1 MIFQS
6 LMIHERV
13 GSENGPAAGSDCAC
27 EHGFVTAASILHADL
42 DAFYASVEQR
52 DNPALRGRPVIVGSG
67 VVLASSY
74 EARAV
79 GIYTTMSG
87 RDARRICP
95 DAVFVKPRMD
105 AYSKASKA
113 VYGIFNDTAPVV
125 EGISIDEAFLDVSGM
140 EHIGGSPGQIAA
152 NLRRRVLE
160 EAELPISVGVART
173 KFLAKVASGAAK
185 PDGLLVVEQDQEAA
199 FLHPLPIQALWGVGK
214 VTTRKLNG
222 MGIRTVGQL
231 ASMSRVILASAVGD
245 SAADHLLDLAN
256 GRDPRRVQPRERRK
270 SIGAQSAFP
279 RGSRNGAQ
287 IDSLAAALVD
297 RTARRLREAGRA
309 CRTVSISLRFGDF
322 SRATRA
328 HTLAF
333 PTDRTESILGAV
345 RELIGESRELI
356 EEKELT
362 LIGVSL
368 GNLARADTVQME
380 LPLGQ
385 LEESAVRDQAALDEA
400 VDVVRSR
407 FGEGVIK
414 RASMIDADQGVPVPT
429 LPDRG
434 ESA

>member
-1 MIFQS
+1 
-6 LMIHERV
+6 
-13 GSENGPAAGSDCAC
+13 
-27 EHGFVTAASILHADL
+27 VTAASILHADL

-52 DNPALRGRPVIVGSG
+52 DNPKLRGRPVIVGSG

-95 DAVFVKPRMD
+95 EAVFVSPRME
-105 AYSKASKA
+105 AYSESSKA
-113 VYGIFNDTAPVV
+113 VYEIFNDTAPVV
-125 EGISIDEAFLDVSGM
+125 EGISIDEAFLDVTGM
-140 EHIGGSPGQIAA
+140 EHIAGSPAEIAA
-152 NLRRRVLE
+152 GLRRRVLE
-160 EAELPISVGVART
+160 EAKLPISVGVART

-185 PDGLLVVEQDQEAA
+185 PDGLLVVEPDAEVD

-214 VTTRKLNG
+214 VTTRKLNE
-222 MGIRTVGQL
+222 MGIRKVGDL
-231 ASMSRVILASAVGD
+231 ASTSRVILASAVGE
-245 SAADHLLDLAN
+245 SSADHLLDLAN
-256 GRDPRRVQPRERRK
+256 GRDPRRVKPRERRK

-279 RGSRNGAQ
+279 RGSRSGDQ

-297 RTARRLREAGRA
+297 RTSKRLREAGRA
-309 CRTVSISLRFGDF
+309 CRTVTISMRFGDF
-322 SRATRA
+322 SRSTRA
-328 HTLAF
+328 HSLPF
-333 PTDRTESILGAV
+333 PTDSTESILAAV
-345 RELIGESRELI
+345 RDLIDQSRPRI

-380 LPLGQ
+380 LPIGEQ
-385 LEESAVRDQAALDEA
+385 EERGGRDQAALDQA

-407 FGEGVIK
+407 FGDGVIK

-429 LPDRG
+429 LPDSDN
-434 ESA
+434 SA

>member
-1 MIFQS
+1 M
-6 LMIHERV
+6 
-13 GSENGPAAGSDCAC
+13 
-27 EHGFVTAASILHADL
+27 TAASILHADL

-52 DNPALRGRPVIVGSG
+52 DNPKLRGRPVIVGSG

-95 DAVFVKPRMD
+95 EAVFVSPRME
-105 AYSKASKA
+105 AYSESSKA
-113 VYGIFNDTAPVV
+113 VYEIFNDTAPVV
-125 EGISIDEAFLDVSGM
+125 EGISIDEAFLDVTGM
-140 EHIGGSPGQIAA
+140 EHIAGSPAEIAA
-152 NLRRRVLE
+152 GLRRRVLE
-160 EAELPISVGVART
+160 EAKLPISVGVART

-185 PDGLLVVEQDQEAA
+185 PDGLLVVEPDAEVD

-214 VTTRKLNG
+214 VTTRKLNE
-222 MGIRTVGQL
+222 MGIRKVGDL
-231 ASMSRVILASAVGD
+231 ASTSRVILASAVGE
-245 SAADHLLDLAN
+245 SSADHLLDLAN
-256 GRDPRRVQPRERRK
+256 GRDPRRVKPRERRK

-279 RGSRNGAQ
+279 RGSRSGDQ

-297 RTARRLREAGRA
+297 RTSKRLREAGRA
-309 CRTVSISLRFGDF
+309 CRTVTISMRFGDF
-322 SRATRA
+322 SRSTRA
-328 HTLAF
+328 HSLPF
-333 PTDRTESILGAV
+333 PTDSTESILAAV
-345 RELIGESRELI
+345 RDLIDQSRPRI

-380 LPLGQ
+380 LPIGEQ
-385 LEESAVRDQAALDEA
+385 EERGGRDQAALDQA

-407 FGEGVIK
+407 FGDGVIK

-429 LPDRG
+429 LPDSDN
-434 ESA
+434 SA